1 MKKHIITERMHT
13 LVILEETNQSWK
25 NLNYLLFKNIP
36 MKNFLFLIIAFNM
49 FACGGK
55 KDSQETVSTDENT
68 DTLRLQPKYVTQPVI
83 SDTDDPAIW
92 INKENPSE
100 SLIIGTDKGDDGVLG
115 GIYVYDL
122 KGEID
127 REKSVTDLERP
138 NNVDVAYGFPFNGDT
153 IDIAVFTERY
163 TNSIR
168 VFQLPEM
175 KEIDNGGIPVFE
187 DDTLRSPMGV
197 ALYTRPSDQK
207 IFAVVGRKEGPTD
220 GTYLYQYELIA
231 ENGVVKG
238 ELVRK
243 FGTWSGE
250 KEIEAIVVDNEA
262 GFVYFSDERN
272 SIRKYYADPEKGND
286 ELNRFGQENFLEDR
300 EGLSIYKISDTTGYL
315 LASDQSDNTFHV
327 FKREGNN
334 DFITELSFNTNQ
346 SDGSEVVNYNFGE
359 EFPEGIFV
367 AMSDNKTFQI
377 YDWRDIQN
385 AIDMANQE

>member
-1 MKKHIITERMHT
+1 
-13 LVILEETNQSWK
+13 
-25 NLNYLLFKNIP
+25 
-36 MKNFLFLIIAFNM
+36 MKNFLYLIIALNM
-49 FACGGK
+49 LACGGK
-55 KDSQETVSTDENT
+55 TDSQETASSNENP
-68 DTLRLQPKYVTQPVI
+68 DTLRIQPKYVTQPVI

-92 INKENPSE
+92 INKANPSE

-115 GIYVYDL
+115 GLYVYNL

-127 REKSVTDLERP
+127 REKSITDLERP
-138 NNVDVAYGFPFNGDT
+138 NNVDVAYGMPLNGDT

-168 VFQLPEM
+168 IFQLPEM

-197 ALYTRPSDQK
+197 ALYPRPSDQK

-220 GTYLYQYELIA
+220 GTYLYQYELMA

-243 FGTWSGE
+243 FGIWSGE
-250 KEIEAIVVDNEA
+250 KEIEAIVADNEA
-262 GFVYFSDERN
+262 GYVYFSDERKA
-272 SIRKYYADPEKGND
+272 IAKYYADPAKGN
-286 ELNRFGQENFLEDR
+286 EEIARFGQKNFLEDR
-300 EGLSIYKISDTTGYL
+300 EGLSIYKKSDTTGYL
-315 LASDQSDNTFHV
+315 LVSDQSDNTFHV

-334 DFITELSFNTNQ
+334 DFITELPFSTKQ
-346 SDGSEVVNYNFGE
+346 SDGNEVVNYNFGE

-367 AMSDNKTFQI
+367 AMSDDKTFQI
-377 YDWRDIQN
+377 YDWRDIQK
-385 AIDMANQE
+385 AIDKANQK